1 MTTTTDFRR
10 TLVVI
15 AAALIAPVSAAA
27 QPAGET
33 GPTASDVL
41 TFLLTNQAVVT
52 DDLVRDR
59 SAALSTRDALV
70 NAVAVALASLP
81 LASSSGGFAY
91 RFNSELGTLER
102 VSDSF
107 GPAFVERALAA
118 PRGRVS
124 VGVSLQ
130 SIPFNRLDGAP
141 LEDGVV
147 MISNRFGDEPS
158 AFDVESLVLDMSV
171 TSLTFTAS
179 AGLGGGVEVGVAAPF
194 VRLAMSGERTNLYRG
209 QRFRQASG
217 EVTATGIGDIA
228 VRAKYQA
235 LRAGS
240 SGIGVAA
247 DLRLPTGREEDLLG
261 SGSTTLRLMGIASY
275 ERGAFAAHANGS
287 VGLNGAGQ
295 GWGAAGAISLAA
307 SPRMTISGELMFD
320 RLDNLRGL
328 EPQVSMHP
336 SIAGV
341 ETTRLAARSTSGT
354 RALVVAGLKWNV
366 HGPWL
371 MGAQVF
377 WPLTDRGLSAG
388 AAPVVALERA
398 W

>member
-1 MTTTTDFRR
+1 MIDLRR
-10 TLVVI
+10 TLTI
-15 AAALIAPVSAAA
+15 AAATLLVPLSASA
-27 QPAGET
+27 QTATEG

-52 DDLVRDR
+52 DDMLRDR
-59 SAALSTRDALV
+59 SAALSTRDALA

-118 PRGRVS
+118 PRGRIS

-130 SIPFNRLDGAP
+130 STPFDELDRVP
-141 LEDGVV
+141 LDEGVV
-147 MISNRFGDEPS
+147 MIANRFRDEPA

-171 TSLTFTAS
+171 TSLTVTAS

-194 VRLAMSGERTNLYRG
+194 VRLAMSGERTNIYRG

-235 LRAGS
+235 LRVGS
-240 SGIGVAA
+240 SGVGVAA

-261 SGSTTLRLMGIASY
+261 AGSTTLRLMGIASY
-275 ERGAFAAHANGS
+275 ERGAFAVHGNGS
-287 VGLNGAGQ
+287 VGIGGAGE
-295 GWGAAGAISLAA
+295 GWGGAGAVSLAA
-307 SPRMTISGELMFD
+307 SPRMTISGEVIID
-320 RLDNLRGL
+320 RLDKLRGL
-328 EPQVSMHP
+328 EPQISAHP
-336 SIAGV
+336 SITGV
-341 ETTRLAARSTSGT
+341 ETTRLAAGSTSGV

-377 WPLTDRGLSAG
+377 WPLTDRGLTAG
-388 AAPVVALERA
+388 PAPVVALERA

>member
-1 MTTTTDFRR
+1 MIDLRR
-10 TLVVI
+10 SIAVI
-15 AAALIAPVSAAA
+15 AAALAVPLSAAA
-27 QPAGET
+27 QPAAEM

-52 DDLVRDR
+52 DDMLRDR
-59 SAALSTRDALV
+59 SAALSTRDALA

-130 SIPFNRLDGAP
+130 SIPFNRLDGDP
-141 LEDGVV
+141 LDAGVV
-147 MISNRFGDEPS
+147 MISNRFRDEPA
-158 AFDVESLVLDMSV
+158 AFDVESLVLDLSV
-171 TSLTFTAS
+171 TSLTLTAS

-194 VRLAMSGERTNLYRG
+194 VRLAMSGERTNIYRG

-240 SGIGVAA
+240 SGIGVAV

-261 SGSTTLRLMGIASY
+261 AGSTTLRILGIASY
-275 ERGAFAAHANGS
+275 EQGAFAAHANGAI
-287 VGLNGAGQ
+287 GLNGAGK
-295 GWGAAGAISLAA
+295 GWGGAGAVSFAA
-307 SPRMTISGELMFD
+307 SPRVTISGELMID
-320 RLDNLRGL
+320 RLESLHGL
-328 EPQVSMHP
+328 EPQISVHP

-341 ETTRLAARSTSGT
+341 ETTRLAARSTTGM
-354 RALVVAGLKWNV
+354 RALAVAGLKWNL

-377 WPLTDRGLSAG
+377 WPLTDRGLTAG
-388 AAPVVALERA
+388 AAPVLALERA

>member
-1 MTTTTDFRR
+1 MIDLRQILTAAATILLLPGLASTQTTTE
-10 TLVVI
+10 
-15 AAALIAPVSAAA
+15 
-27 QPAGET
+27 G

-52 DDLVRDR
+52 DDMLRDR
-59 SAALSTRDALV
+59 SAALSTRDALA

-130 SIPFNRLDGAP
+130 SIPFNDLDSMP
-141 LEDGVV
+141 LDEGVV
-147 MISNRFGDEPS
+147 MISNRFRDEAA
-158 AFDVESLVLDMSV
+158 AFDVESLVLDLNV
-171 TSLTFTAS
+171 TSFTVTAS

-194 VRLAMSGERTNLYRG
+194 VRLGMSGERTNIYRG
-209 QRFRQASG
+209 QRFQQASG
-217 EVTATGIGDIA
+217 EVTASGIGDIA

-240 SGIGVAA
+240 SGVAVAA

-261 SGSTTLRLMGIASY
+261 AGSTTLRLMGIASY
-275 ERGAFAAHANGS
+275 ERGAFAVHGNGS
-287 VGLNGAGQ
+287 VGIGGAGE
-295 GWGAAGAISLAA
+295 GWGGAGAVSLAA
-307 SPRMTISGELMFD
+307 SPRMTISGELMID

-328 EPQVSMHP
+328 ETQISAHP

-341 ETTRLAARSTSGT
+341 ETSRLAGGTTSGI
-354 RALVVAGLKWNV
+354 RALVVAGMKWNV

-377 WPLTDRGLSAG
+377 WPLTDRGLTAG

>member
-1 MTTTTDFRR
+1 MIDLRQILTAAATILLVPGLASTQTTTE
-10 TLVVI
+10 
-15 AAALIAPVSAAA
+15 
-27 QPAGET
+27 G

-52 DDLVRDR
+52 DDMLRDR
-59 SAALSTRDALV
+59 SAALSTRDALA

-130 SIPFNRLDGAP
+130 SIPFNDLDSMS
-141 LEDGVV
+141 LDDGVV
-147 MISNRFGDEPS
+147 MISNRFRDEAA
-158 AFDVESLVLDMSV
+158 AFDVESLVLDLNV
-171 TSLTFTAS
+171 TSFTVTAS

-194 VRLAMSGERTNLYRG
+194 VRLGMSGERTNIYRG
-209 QRFRQASG
+209 QRFQQASG
-217 EVTATGIGDIA
+217 EVTASGIGDIA

-240 SGIGVAA
+240 SGVAVAA

-261 SGSTTLRLMGIASY
+261 AGSTTLRLMGIASY
-275 ERGAFAAHANGS
+275 ERGAFAVHGNGS
-287 VGLNGAGQ
+287 VGIGGAGE
-295 GWGAAGAISLAA
+295 GWGGAGAVSLAA
-307 SPRMTISGELMFD
+307 SPRMTISGELMID

-328 EPQVSMHP
+328 ETQISAHP

-341 ETTRLAARSTSGT
+341 ETSRLAGGTTSGI
-354 RALVVAGLKWNV
+354 RALVVAGMKWNV

-377 WPLTDRGLSAG
+377 WPLTDRGLTAG

>member
-1 MTTTTDFRR
+1 MA
-10 TLVVI
+10 VI
-15 AAALIAPVSAAA
+15 ATVLIAPASAAA
-27 QPAGET
+27 QSGET

-70 NAVAVALASLP
+70 NSVAVALASLP

-91 RFNSELGTLER
+91 RFNPELGTLER

-124 VGVSLQ
+124 IGVSVQ

-141 LEDGVV
+141 LDAGVV
-147 MISNRFGDEPS
+147 MISNRFLDEPA

-171 TSLTFTAS
+171 TSLTVTAS

-194 VRLAMSGERTNLYRG
+194 VRLAMSGERTNIYRG

-217 EVTATGIGDIA
+217 DVTATGIGDVA

-240 SGIGVAA
+240 SGIGIAA

-261 SGSTTLRLMGIASY
+261 AGSTTLRLMGIASY

-287 VGLNGAGQ
+287 VGLNGAGK
-295 GWGAAGAISLAA
+295 GWGGAGAISVAA
-307 SPRMTISGELMFD
+307 SPRLTLSGELMIDRFD
-320 RLDNLRGL
+320 TLRGL
-328 EPQVSMHP
+328 EQQTSLHP
-336 SIAGV
+336 SIAAV
-341 ETTRLAARSTSGT
+341 ETTRLAARSTAGT
-354 RALVVAGLKWNV
+354 RALLVAGLKWNV

-377 WPLTDRGLSAG
+377 WPLTDRGLTAG
-388 AAPVVALERA
+388 AAPVLALERA